1 MRRLFLTILV
11 LIVTGGSLF
20 SADIPNDPEAFCQG
34 YLDAIQSGSWERAR
48 EFWLP
53 REVAKSQRLG
63 ITYQGISAKY
73 DCASS
78 LITNYEKMAAGLIEI
93 SIDNIKLEGNEA
105 KFDIRQAY
113 KSDTLLTRYY
123 AQKIDG
129 RWYLVSSMYANTRGW
144 KKYATR
150 FANVFCH
157 DTSLINDYALGML
170 DDFISSTGKMFGI
183 DSERMSLLEK
193 EKIDY
198 YLCSE
203 NEFKKLTGY
212 DAHGITN
219 LPFDAIITRHLPHT
233 HELTHFMINYALK
246 DLPLYT
252 LPVLQEGLAVD
263 HGGRWGKSPAVLDQ
277 LGYVLLKNQYCSLN
291 ELLTFDN
298 FNIDLGMPDISYPVS
313 GLFVDYLIDKKG
325 MENFKQLYL
334 ELSGSYNHLRSWN
347 KEHIISVFENYLGMD
362 WISIQ
367 SDFTSFCQRYE
378 KGDIYS
384 TSKDIQDQPSNV
396 LDRNGSHLKIYEAA
410 DEYYFVLDSLPD
422 TTWAVLLFIDPDE
435 KVSSTYQSGL
445 FYEQFS
451 TGAYRGQKYGLRFNS
466 DEAGLYDYYTD
477 IMIAKYIRSFDPDS
491 HYWSPDSGTVR
502 FTMKKA
508 LLPKPIENYD
518 LKFSI

>member
-1 MRRLFLTILV
+1 MRRLFFTIL
-11 LIVTGGSLF
+11 LFAIIGGSAF
-20 SADIPNDPEAFCQG
+20 GEDIPNDPEAFCQG
-34 YLDAIQSGSWERAR
+34 YLDAIQSGDWVKVR

-53 REVAKSQRLG
+53 QEVEKSQRFG

-78 LITNYEKMAAGLIEI
+78 LITNYEKMAAGLIGI
-93 SIDNIKLEGNEA
+93 SIENITSENNEA
-105 KFDIRQAY
+105 KFDIRQTY

-129 RWYLVSSMYANTRGW
+129 RWYLVSSMYANAKGW
-144 KKYATR
+144 KKYTTR
-150 FANVFCH
+150 FANVYCH
-157 DTSLINDYALGML
+157 DTSLINDYALSML
-170 DDFISSTGKMFGI
+170 DDFISGTGGMFGVEP
-183 DSERMSLLEK
+183 ERMSLLEK

-233 HELTHFMINYALK
+233 HEITHFMINYALR

-313 GLFVDYLIDKKG
+313 GLFVDYLIAKKG
-325 MENFKQLYL
+325 MENFKRLYL
-334 ELSGSYNHLRSWN
+334 ELSGSYDLLRSWD
-347 KEHIISVFENYLGMD
+347 KEYIISVFEKYLGMN

-367 SDFTSFCQRYE
+367 SDFSSFCQRYE
-378 KGDIYS
+378 EGDIYS
-384 TSKDIQDQPSNV
+384 VSKDIEGKSIKV
-396 LDRNGSHLKIYEAA
+396 LDLNGSHLRIYESA
-410 DEYYFVLDSLPD
+410 DEYYFILDSLPD
-422 TTWAVLLFIDPDE
+422 TAWAVLLFIEPEE
-435 KVSSTYQSGL
+435 KVNSAYQSGL
-445 FYEQFS
+445 FYEQLNK
-451 TGAYRGQKYGLRFNS
+451 GAYGGQKYGLRFNS
-466 DEAGLYDYYTD
+466 EEAGLYDYYTD
-477 IMIAKYIRSFDPDS
+477 IMKAKYIRSFDPDS
-491 HYWSPDSGTVR
+491 HYWSPDGRTVR
-502 FTMKKA
+502 FALKKA

-518 LKFSI
+518 LKLSI